1 MPIKVKIVSWK
12 LKTSNKWINKTFIED
27 LRKSLFIVYTFKE
40 WLWLI
45 SFYSVQNDDYDMNQV
60 TYSLEDKLH

>member
-1 MPIKVKIVSWK
+1 MII
-12 LKTSNKWINKTFIED
+12 
-27 LRKSLFIVYTFKE
+27 IVYTFKE

-45 SFYSVQNDDYDMNQV
+45 SFYSVQNDDYDMNPV